1 VDETTK
7 RHLASAGMAVI
18 GALVA
23 LLILW
28 RLADGQPVPPIG
40 PPLVGV
46 LGAVVAVVALQRSRQ
61 G

>member
-1 VDETTK
+1 
-7 RHLASAGMAVI
+7 M
-18 GALVA
+18 
-23 LLILW
+23 ILG

-61 G
+61 D